1 LARHQLSV
9 VRYIANVVGRLMRPV
24 GGYVSPVLRWGLL
37 AGIVVMVVDTVS
49 ALISQGFPA
58 ESDTAQTIV
67 MIDLAVSAFMY
78 ALAGF
83 RSGRAMAIARAG
95 AEAGVLAGALA
106 GVLAAVLAYVIPPVD
121 GGAPNPVGAIALNVA
136 LGGVLGLFNGWLG
149 SRIPDAPSR

>member
-1 LARHQLSV
+1 
-9 VRYIANVVGRLMRPV
+9 M
-24 GGYVSPVLRWGLL
+24 SPVLRWGLL

-83 RSGRAMAIARAG
+83 RSGRAVGIARAG

-106 GVLAAVLAYVIPPVD
+106 GVLAAGLAYVVPSAD

-136 LGGVLGLFNGWLG
+136 LGGVLGFFNGWLG
-149 SRIPDAPSR
+149 SRIPEAPKR

>member
-1 LARHQLSV
+1 
-9 VRYIANVVGRLMRPV
+9 
-24 GGYVSPVLRWGLL
+24 VSPVLRWGLL

-49 ALISQGFPA
+49 ALLTQGFPA
-58 ESDTAQTIV
+58 ESETAQTIIMV
-67 MIDLAVSAFMY
+67 DLAISAFMY

-106 GVLAAVLAYVIPPVD
+106 GVLAGLLAYVVPSMD
-121 GGAPNPVGAIALNVA
+121 GGAPNPIGSVALNVA

-149 SRIPDAPSR
+149 SRIPEPPTR